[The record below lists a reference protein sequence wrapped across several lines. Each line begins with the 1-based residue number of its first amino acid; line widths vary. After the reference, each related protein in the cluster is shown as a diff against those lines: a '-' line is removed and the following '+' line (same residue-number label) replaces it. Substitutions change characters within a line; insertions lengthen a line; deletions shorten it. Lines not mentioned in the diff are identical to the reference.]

1 MWPKVCGHPS
11 STLRIKVYESMFFM
25 VWAVPLVLNLHD
37 LAYKDISDKQC
48 ATDFV
53 TTVWWRPSPASTNA
67 LVHKT
72 RPIKKW
78 FAQFGARNTFG
89 MNGTLIMS
97 QTSSPQHITQNCG
110 KSELRFGFGVRTLL
124 RVDVLTSHSG
134 GCSCDPDKDK
144 VVTENKWM

>member
-53 TTVWWRPSPASTNA
+53 T
-67 LVHKT
+67 
-72 RPIKKW
+72 
-78 FAQFGARNTFG
+78 QFGED
-89 MNGTLIMS
+89 
-97 QTSSPQHITQNCG
+97 P
-110 KSELRFGFGVRTLL
+110 LL
-124 RVDVLTSHSG
+124 LQQMP
-134 GCSCDPDKDK
+134 SCTKPGP
-144 VVTENKWM
+144 